1 MYSKHSLDKAKKEIE
16 AMNQEIMQIQAEN
29 AKMLAVQKLAAQ
41 WTVPMMSPSN
51 TYKAQTAAQV
61 QQYQH
66 QRNLA
71 ANQMWASSLQTTTP
85 DRTEKQYQMLER
97 ILVELSELRGAVDEI
112 RGKTT
117 KTD

>member
-1 MYSKHSLDKAKKEIE
+1 
-16 AMNQEIMQIQAEN
+16 MQIQAEN
-29 AKMLAVQKLAAQ
+29 AQMEAMHKLAAQ
-41 WTVPMMSPSN
+41 WTVPIMYPSN

-85 DRTEKQYQMLER
+85 DRTDKQYQMLER
-97 ILVELSELRGAVDEI
+97 ILVELSELRGAIDEL
-112 RGKTT
+112 RRQTT